1 MISLWTKEDIEEIL
15 RQLDA
20 QELPFSKVSFSGLGQ
35 GLVRLGSGGF
45 SEVYEAEGRKKQK
58 NKYAIKVLGFA
69 KRRVD
74 WQDFDRIVETQKS
87 LGGEHVVKILEAAT
101 VNVWIRG
108 RCEVIRVEKVRPE
121 DAAYT
126 DIIPDENVLQLRFI
140 LMEKLAP
147 VLSAQKHRLTL
158 FPQGL
163 AECEEG
169 EILKCAC
176 DIGNAIREAHEK
188 GWLHRDIKPENIFY
202 DAETKNYKLGDFGIA
217 GIIEDEVGGNV
228 LFTEGYAAPEIIGV
242 MDDRYDQTT
251 DIYSFG
257 ITLYVLLNELRFPG
271 ALKYK
276 SVACQYMRGYEAPEP
291 VNGSDE
297 LVQVVLR
304 MIRFDPDERYQSM
317 EDVLNEL
324 EKLRYGKRI
333 KYQREHRSS
342 ALALGAAFALV
353 GAVIWKGAFAADT
366 VWEFTR
372 WMWIFWGLCIFRTIR
387 KLLGH
392 NGILSSFGIFGIGIY
407 LAIQTGFSIWK
418 LLVILN
424 FVFVGE
430 NLAGILGGCAIAVHI
445 VTGWIGD
452 GTVTAAAFVPYRWV
466 AVLLLSLALYL
477 LYMHFILEQR
487 GEQIIKTYLHKN
499 AAWLFITAFYG
510 LLILTDYSM
519 HISHG
524 GAFPFYEMLFGADG
538 FAWVMSCRPATVGI
552 CGVIFCIAWMLRERV
567 LILVEKLS
575 HKSKW
580 ANRIRGKVSTG

>member
-1 MISLWTKEDIEEIL
+1 MISFWAKEDIEEIL

-20 QELPFSKVSFSGLGQ
+20 QKLPFSKASFSGLGQ

-45 SEVYEAEGRKKQK
+45 SEVYEAEERKKQK
-58 NKYAIKVLGFA
+58 KKYAIKVLGFA

-74 WQDFDRIVETQKS
+74 GQDFDRIVEIQKS
-87 LGGEHVVKILEAAT
+87 LGGEHVVKILEAVA
-101 VNVWIRG
+101 VHVWIRG
-108 RCEVIRVEKVRPE
+108 RCEVIRAEKVRPE

-126 DIIPDENVLQLRFI
+126 DILPDENVLQLRFI
-140 LMEKLAP
+140 LMEKLTP
-147 VLSAQKHRLTL
+147 VLSTQDHRLAL

-163 AECEEG
+163 AECDES
-169 EILKCAC
+169 EILKCAG
-176 DIGNAIREAHEK
+176 DIGNAIRDAHKK

-202 DAETKNYKLGDFGIA
+202 DTETKNYKLGDFGIA
-217 GIIEDEVGGNV
+217 GIIEDEVEGIGPI
-228 LFTEGYAAPEIIGV
+228 TMGYAAPEIIGSLE
-242 MDDRYDQTT
+242 DRYDETT

-271 ALKYK
+271 SLRYHHN
-276 SVACQYMRGYEAPEP
+276 ACQYMRGYEAPEP

-317 EDVLNEL
+317 DEVLNEL
-324 EKLRYGKRI
+324 EKLRFGKRI

-342 ALALGAAFALV
+342 ALALGAAFAMV
-353 GAVIWKGAFAADT
+353 GAAVWKGAFAADT

-445 VTGWIGD
+445 VTGLLGD
-452 GTVTAAAFVPYRWV
+452 GTITAADFVPYRWV

-477 LYMHFILEQR
+477 LYMYFILEQR
-487 GEQIIKTYLHKN
+487 GEQIIKIYLHKN
-499 AAWLFITAFYG
+499 AAWLFMTAFYG

-519 HISHG
+519 RISHG

-552 CGVIFCIAWMLRERV
+552 CGMIFCIAWMLRERV
-567 LILVEKLS
+567 LILIEKWSL
-575 HKSKW
+575 KSKW
-580 ANRIRGKVSTG
+580 AGRISIMKDT